1 MLMVSSTLYLLNVC
15 GRLAFDFDG
24 AAMRK
29 FVIICYFEVD
39 FVLKNIAFFLLVA
52 CASAILYGNLPAQ
65 RVLGCE
71 KQGAS
76 EAVCLSAEWDSEKVN
91 PLPTYNPEN
100 LKAMAVLQATSQV
113 QAAHTVAIKS

>member
-1 MLMVSSTLYLLNVC
+1 
-15 GRLAFDFDG
+15 
-24 AAMRK
+24 MRT

-52 CASAILYGNLPAQ
+52 GASGILYGNLPAQ
-65 RVLGCE
+65 RVLSCE

-91 PLPTYNPEN
+91 PLPAYNPEY
-100 LKAMAVLQATSQV
+100 LKATAVS
-113 QAAHTVAIKS
+113 QAASRVDTVHTAAIKS

>member
-1 MLMVSSTLYLLNVC
+1 MLMVSSSLYLLNVC
-15 GRLAFDFDG
+15 GRLVFDFDG

-39 FVLKNIAFFLLVA
+39 FVLKNIAFFVLVA

-91 PLPTYNPEN
+91 PLPAYNPDN
-100 LKAMAVLQATSQV
+100 LKAMAVLQATSQ
-113 QAAHTVAIKS
+113 ADTAHMVAIKS

>member
-1 MLMVSSTLYLLNVC
+1 MLMISSGLYLLNVC

-29 FVIICYFEVD
+29 FVIICYCEVD

-91 PLPTYNPEN
+91 PLPAYNPEN

-113 QAAHTVAIKS
+113 EAAHTVAIKS